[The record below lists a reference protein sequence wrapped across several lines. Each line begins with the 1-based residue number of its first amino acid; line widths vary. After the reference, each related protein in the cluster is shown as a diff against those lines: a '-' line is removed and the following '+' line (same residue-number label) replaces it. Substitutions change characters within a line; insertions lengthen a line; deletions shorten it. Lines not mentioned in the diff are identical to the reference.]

1 MASERI
7 EYDLIIVG
15 AGIAGLRV
23 GIKALK
29 ANPALKCCI
38 LEKYGYMGGRVVTWR
53 KKLPRIGEV
62 SWENGAG
69 RISTSHKEVLGLLKE
84 YGLTFVPISPET
96 GFINVMRS
104 RDGVEDNWFSDLSGL
119 YLGPLTRLSKDV
131 LAKHTLKELLVLIF
145 GQKGARAFYEMFP
158 YFCEIHTLRADI
170 ALEAFH
176 HEMRSNEGFG
186 VCAEG
191 LSSLIDAMVRDF
203 VSRGGWVLKG
213 VEVQRVLKDG
223 REGGGVRIE
232 CRYSGEKGEELG
244 TEFVGRACVLALHS
258 DAVKKIDGVKHLRVL
273 KHLKMMPL
281 LRMYAVFPV
290 KSGSDGAWFEGLSK
304 IVTNSPVRYIIP
316 INAAK
321 GIIMISYTDGGDAA
335 AWDRILDSRGE
346 AAVQER
352 VMEEIRRLFPDRRV
366 PDPLFFKLHYWG
378 SGCTYWLPGK
388 YDVAEESHRSLHPLA
403 TEIPGLFMC
412 GESFAVSQCWMES
425 ALTQSD
431 KLLELYVFRKY
442 ISKHK

>member
-1 MASERI
+1 MAQSM

-23 GIKALK
+23 GIEALK

-53 KKLPRIGEV
+53 KKLSKVGEV

-69 RISTSHKEVLGLLKE
+69 RISTSHVGVLGLIKE
-84 YGLTFVPISPET
+84 YGLTFVPLAPDT
-96 GFINVMRS
+96 GFINTWRP
-104 RDGVEDNWFSDLSGL
+104 RDGIEKNLFSDLL
-119 YLGPLTRLSKDV
+119 EVYLGPLMSLSKDV
-131 LAKHTLKELLVLIF
+131 LAAHTLKELLVSIF
-145 GQKGARAFYEMFP
+145 GQKDARQFYEMFP
-158 YFCEIHTLRADI
+158 YFCEIHTLRADL
-170 ALEAFH
+170 ALETFH

-191 LSSLIDAMVRDF
+191 LSSLIDAMLRDF
-203 VSRGGWVLKG
+203 VGRGGWVLKG
-213 VEVQRVLKDG
+213 VEVRRVLKAL
-223 REGGGVRIE
+223 GGSGVRVE
-232 CRYSGEKGEELG
+232 CRYFEENGEELS
-244 TEFVGRACVLALHS
+244 TEFIGRACVLALHS

-290 KSGSDGAWFEGLSK
+290 RKGVWFEGLPK
-304 IVTNSPVRYIIP
+304 IVTNSPVRFIIP
-316 INAAK
+316 VNASK
-321 GIIMISYTDGGDAA
+321 GIIMISYTDGGDAL

-346 AAVQER
+346 TAVQER
-352 VMEEIRRLFPDRRV
+352 VMEEIRRLFPDRGV
-366 PDPLFFKLHYWG
+366 PDPLFFKLHYWD

-388 YDVAEESHRSLHPLA
+388 YNVAEESAASLHPLGG
-403 TEIPGLFMC
+403 EIPGLFMC

-425 ALTQSD
+425 ALSQAD
-431 KLLELYVFRKY
+431 ALLGLRAFKDALR
-442 ISKHK
+442 I

>member
-1 MASERI
+1 M

-23 GIKALK
+23 GIEALK
-29 ANPALKCCI
+29 ANPRLKCCI
-38 LEKYGYMGGRVVTWR
+38 LEKYGYMGGRVVTYR
-53 KKLPRIGEV
+53 KSLPRVGEV

-69 RISTSHKEVLGLLKE
+69 RISTSHREVLGLLKE
-84 YGLTFVPISPET
+84 YGLTFVPISPKT
-96 GFINVMRS
+96 GFVDTKRI
-104 RDGVEDNWFSDLSGL
+104 RDGVEDNAFSELSDL
-119 YLGPLTRLSKDV
+119 YLGPLTRLSKDD
-131 LAKHTLKELLVLIF
+131 LAKHTLKELLTAVF
-145 GQKGARAFYEMFP
+145 GQKEARAFYEMFP

-203 VSRGGWVLKG
+203 VGRGGWVLKG
-213 VEVQRVLKDG
+213 VEVRRVLKG
-223 REGGGVRIE
+223 AAGVRVE
-232 CRYSGEKGEELG
+232 CRYFEENGEELG
-244 TEFVGRACVLALHS
+244 AEFVGRACVLALHS
-258 DAVKKIDGVKHLRVL
+258 EAVKKIDGVKHIGVL

-290 KSGSDGAWFEGLSK
+290 GREGTWFEGLPK

-316 INAAK
+316 VNAAK
-321 GIIMISYTDGGDAA
+321 GIIMISYTDGGDAV

-352 VMEEIRRLFPDRRV
+352 VMEEIRRLFPDRSV
-366 PDPLFFKLHYWG
+366 PDPLFFKLHYWD

-388 YDVAEESHRSLHPLA
+388 YDVLEESQRSLHPLGG
-403 TEIPGLFMC
+403 EIPGLFMC

-425 ALTQSD
+425 ALTQAD
-431 KLLELYVFRKY
+431 ALLRLEAFKA
-442 ISKHK
+442 IIK